1 MITIA
6 QTKIFRVWLSE
17 LKDWRTR
24 ARITERIRSAGRGHF
39 GDCRPVGE
47 GVSEMRIHLG
57 PGYRV
62 YFTRVGETVYLL
74 LCGGSKKDQQSD
86 IRKAKNLAHELKEN

>member
-1 MITIA
+1 
-6 QTKIFRVWLSE
+6 
-17 LKDWRTR
+17 
-24 ARITERIRSAGRGHF
+24 
-39 GDCRPVGE
+39 
-47 GVSEMRIHLG
+47 MRIHLG